1 MVGRNIERRQLDNL
15 YNSHKSE
22 FVAVYGR
29 RRVGKTFL
37 IKEHFK
43 GKFSFWHTGLSPYDR
58 EKKNLL
64 QDQLKAFHISLMR
77 FGLKD
82 SPVPKSWMD
91 AFFLLEQLIESD
103 GTVGKKVIFIDEL
116 PWMDTPRSRFIP
128 AFEHFWN
135 GWASRRDDI
144 MLIVCGSATSWIE
157 DNLIN
162 SKGGLYG
169 RITRKIHLSPF
180 SLSECKAFFDE
191 AGVRMSLYDIAQSY
205 MILGGIPYYLGMFEP
220 DCSLAQNID
229 NLFFSKDAKL
239 EDEFDLLFGSL
250 FVNPEQYKSLVRVL
264 AGRHSGYSREE
275 IIELTKS
282 QGGKSLTTQLKSLV
296 ASNFIVKYEA
306 FGGRERKIYRYRLCD
321 GFCRFWLFFR
331 DKKQIS
337 DRKFWMNNVKSPVL
351 NTWRGYAFEEI
362 CLNHIDEIKE
372 ALGVSGVNSK
382 ESQWA
387 LRGDDDVDGTQID
400 LVIERADNVVNLCE
414 MKFYNEEFRVTKEYN
429 KKLSHRLNLLQ
440 ERIPKRHVV
449 HMTLITTEGLA
460 PNEYM
465 SAFQKVITL
474 EDLFVSSR

>member
-1 MVGRNIERRQLDNL
+1 M
-15 YNSHKSE
+15 
-22 FVAVYGR
+22 
-29 RRVGKTFL
+29 
-37 IKEHFK
+37 
-43 GKFSFWHTGLSPYDR
+43 
-58 EKKNLL
+58 
-64 QDQLKAFHISLMR
+64 
-77 FGLKD
+77 
-82 SPVPKSWMD
+82 
-91 AFFLLEQLIESD
+91 
-103 GTVGKKVIFIDEL
+103 
-116 PWMDTPRSRFIP
+116 
-128 AFEHFWN
+128 
-135 GWASRRDDI
+135 
-144 MLIVCGSATSWIE
+144 
-157 DNLIN
+157 
-162 SKGGLYG
+162 
-169 RITRKIHLSPF
+169 
-180 SLSECKAFFDE
+180 
-191 AGVRMSLYDIAQSY
+191 
-205 MILGGIPYYLGMFEP
+205 
-220 DCSLAQNID
+220 
-229 NLFFSKDAKL
+229 
-239 EDEFDLLFGSL
+239 
-250 FVNPEQYKSLVRVL
+250 
-264 AGRHSGYSREE
+264 
-275 IIELTKS
+275 
-282 QGGKSLTTQLKSLV
+282 TTQLKSLV